1 MELHLAHLER
11 SGVAVPHEIPDQAA
25 VVAHRFGALAVGNS
39 GSLHDGIVI
48 SHVVDKA
55 YKPIVQYWKGLAQDI
70 IQFRYPGAL
79 EAVFGV
85 THLKPPGGYK
95 MERVF

>member
-11 SGVAVPHEIPDQAA
+11 GGVAVPHEIPDEAA

-39 GSLHDGIVI
+39 GSLYDGIVV

-55 YKPIVQYWKGLAQDI
+55 YKPIVQYWKNLAEDI
-70 IQFRYPGAL
+70 FQFRYPGAV
-79 EAVFGV
+79 EAVFGIA
-85 THLKPPGGYK
+85 HLSPPGG
-95 MERVF
+95 ERIEWVF